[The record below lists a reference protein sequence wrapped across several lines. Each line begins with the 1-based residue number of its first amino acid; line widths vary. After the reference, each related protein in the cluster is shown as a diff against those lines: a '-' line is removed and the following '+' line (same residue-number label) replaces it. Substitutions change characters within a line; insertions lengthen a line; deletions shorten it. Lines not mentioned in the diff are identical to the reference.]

1 MARVKDDQKIELIYQ
16 ATMALVMKHGFTAL
30 KMADVAAEAGLATG
44 TVYIYFKDKETLINQ
59 LYNYIREKST
69 GLYAEGID
77 EEDSFR
83 KSLRRLWKQFFNF
96 SLEHSAEA
104 AFLEQYQRSPYLTG
118 KSKKENNLLMQPF
131 LELLSR
137 GQQEKRLVKLEKE
150 VILSLMIGP
159 VHEMIRSQTNC
170 SLKITPTVID
180 STFEL
185 IWESVKR

>member
-1 MARVKDDQKIELIYQ
+1 MIYQ
-16 ATMALVMKHGFTAL
+16 ATMGLVMKHGFTAL

-69 GLYAEGID
+69 GLYAERID

-83 KSLRRLWKQFFNF
+83 KSLRRSETVFNF

-159 VHEMIRSQTNC
+159 VHEMIRSQTNG